1 MMPKLPAAD
10 DDYPP
15 QQRRTTDARLTES
28 EEDLKKPDIFSDDST
43 AADSG
48 VDDGTDEQK
57 SYLSEPLR

>member
-10 DDYPP
+10 DDYTP

-48 VDDGTDEQK
+48 VDDGVQTH
-57 SYLSEPLR
+57 R